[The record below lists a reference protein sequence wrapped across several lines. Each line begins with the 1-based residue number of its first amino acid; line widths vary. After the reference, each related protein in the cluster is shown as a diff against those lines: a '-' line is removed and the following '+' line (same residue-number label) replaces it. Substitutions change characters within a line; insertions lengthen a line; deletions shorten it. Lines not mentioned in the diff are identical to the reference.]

1 MYRYFF
7 SLFLFI
13 SVIGSGFSQTAQVAD
28 TTNYK
33 EKFGLRVGIDL
44 SKPLRTILEDD
55 YSGIELLGDYR
66 IYKDYYLAAELGNE
80 KITFDSENIL
90 TTTSGSYIKL
100 GGDYNAY
107 DNWENMQNSIFV
119 GVRYGFATFSQTL
132 EGYRIYSRSSYFG
145 PDYRTDAVE
154 EKGLTANWLEVIAGI
169 KVELFNNFFLSAN
182 VQLKRLIGESTPRNF
197 DNLAIP
203 GFGRTYDA
211 GQFGAGYSY
220 AISYLVPIFKK
231 DKD

>member
-1 MYRYFF
+1 MCRYFF
-7 SLFLFI
+7 SVLFLI
-13 SVIGSGFSQTAQVAD
+13 SAIHITSAQQTASVED
-28 TTNYK
+28 TTYK

-44 SKPLRTILEDD
+44 SKPLRSILDD
-55 YSGIELLGDYR
+55 KYSGIELVGDYR

-90 TTTSGSYIKL
+90 TTTNGSYIKL

-107 DNWENMQNSIFV
+107 QNWEGMQNSIFV
-119 GVRYGFATFSQTL
+119 GARYGFATFSQTL

-145 PDYRTDAVE
+145 PDYRTEPTE
-154 EKGLTANWLEVIAGI
+154 EKGLTANWIEVVAGI

-182 VQLKRLIGESTPRNF
+182 VQLKRMIGESSPRNF

-211 GQFGAGYSY
+211 GQFGAGYGYSV
-220 AISYLVPIFKK
+220 SYLIPIFKK
-231 DKD
+231 EKN